1 MADSQ
6 LQELLTEHSHLVDL
20 ISLGSRQPLE
30 PGTQHLIFC
39 HLDTLWDLLYLDP
52 ENEGVETGF
61 QCCLLHGLTGSSS
74 QGFPQDPDVLLWVST
89 SLLSQVDQ
97 QSGTWAPIKTIESSV
112 LNDSPRGQC
121 RSQKSSILAC
131 LAGGLGHLP

>member
-6 LQELLTEHSHLVDL
+6 LQELLTEHSRLVDL

-30 PGTQHLIFC
+30 PGTQRLIFC

-61 QCCLLHGLTGSSS
+61 
-74 QGFPQDPDVLLWVST
+74 
-89 SLLSQVDQ
+89 
-97 QSGTWAPIKTIESSV
+97 
-112 LNDSPRGQC
+112 
-121 RSQKSSILAC
+121 
-131 LAGGLGHLP
+131 